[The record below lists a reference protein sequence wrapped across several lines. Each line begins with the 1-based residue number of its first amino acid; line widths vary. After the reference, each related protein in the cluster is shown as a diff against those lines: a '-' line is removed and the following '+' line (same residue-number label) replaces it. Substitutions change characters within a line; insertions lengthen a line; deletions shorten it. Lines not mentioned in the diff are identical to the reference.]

1 MPRKPRFT
9 LPDIPQHVIQR
20 GNNRSPCFRVE
31 TDYRRYLDD
40 LHVSAAATGSLIH
53 AYVLMTNHVH
63 LLVTPTREH
72 GIGQLMQAL
81 GRRYV
86 AYFNKVHERTGTLW
100 EGRYKASL
108 VESDS
113 YLLACMR
120 YIELN
125 PVRAGLAVT
134 PAEYRWSSFTANA
147 LGSGDPLV
155 TPHPLYLALAD
166 SAPRRQQTYRQLLE
180 PAVDA
185 QTLQRIRDALN
196 HELALGTD
204 AFQDAVE
211 GQTSRKT
218 RLGRPGR
225 PRVGEAAADYCPE
238 EY

>member
-1 MPRKPRFT
+1 MPRKPRFP
-9 LPDIPQHVIQR
+9 LPDVPQHVIQR
-20 GNNRSPCFRVE
+20 GNNRNPCFRVE
-31 TDYRRYLDD
+31 ADYRRYLDD
-40 LHVSAAATGSLIH
+40 LRTSAAATGSLIH

-72 GIGQLMQAL
+72 GIGQMMQAL

-125 PVRAGLAVT
+125 PVRAGLAAA
-134 PAEYRWSSFTANA
+134 PAGYRWSSFAANA
-147 LGSGDPLV
+147 LGSDDPLV

-166 SAPRRQQTYRQLLE
+166 STTRRRQAYRQLLQS
-180 PAVDA
+180 AVETQA
-185 QTLQRIRDALN
+185 LQAIRDALN
-196 HELALGTD
+196 HELALGTA

-211 GQTSRKT
+211 ARTARQT

-225 PRVGEAAADYCPE
+225 PRVEEEAAGYCPG